1 VIAPRF
7 PLCDL
12 LRREHRLVRLALM
25 ASYVGEATSSATT
38 DDAEEVRSFII
49 GHLYFEDRL
58 VVPAIR
64 TWLPRD
70 WMTGESRLVESWC
83 QARSRRND
91 NSVRRALAA
100 ISRRIADEERVLLP
114 LIELHIAVDEQHDLI
129 DKLQFATRREHMRF
143 VDA

>member
-1 VIAPRF
+1 MIAPRY

-25 ASYVGEATSSATT
+25 ASYVGDATSSATA
-38 DDAEEVRSFII
+38 DDAEAVRSFII
-49 GHLYFEDRL
+49 GHLRFEDRL

-64 TWLPRD
+64 TWLPCD
-70 WMTGESRLVESWC
+70 WSTGDARLVESWC
-83 QARSRRND
+83 QARSRRD
-91 NSVRRALAA
+91 ANSVRRALAA

-129 DKLQFATRREHMRF
+129 DKMQFATRRDHTR
-143 VDA
+143 VVGA

>member
-12 LRREHRLVRLALM
+12 LRREHRLLRLALM

-38 DDAEEVRSFII
+38 DDAEGVRSFII
-49 GHLYFEDRL
+49 GHLRFEDRHVL
-58 VVPAIR
+58 PVIR
-64 TWLPRD
+64 TWLPRNWSTVD
-70 WMTGESRLVESWC
+70 AQLVESWC
-83 QARSRRND
+83 QARACRD
-91 NSVRRALAA
+91 GDSVRRALVA

-129 DKLQFATRREHMRF
+129 EKSQFVTRLDHTIF
-143 VDA
+143 VGA